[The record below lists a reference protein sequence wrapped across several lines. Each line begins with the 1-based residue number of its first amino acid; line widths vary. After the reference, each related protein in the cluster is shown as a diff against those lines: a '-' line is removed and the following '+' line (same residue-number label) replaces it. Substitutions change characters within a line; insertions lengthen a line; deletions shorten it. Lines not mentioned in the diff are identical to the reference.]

1 MTGTKWAVQCLAT
14 DWAEALVLGLPNKHS
29 PVAVPWPVWLLSL
42 DAPHSS
48 LSSLIGFLASLEFPE
63 TRLRSHG
70 PLFFASHR
78 AGSNTGWT
86 GRPAP
91 GAADPKKQA
100 AAPASSGCR
109 AVRDRSR
116 ESETHSSSA
125 LRCATQ
131 AQTTATIQ
139 QTCVRGHPSA
149 CDLPEPAG
157 DRSACA
163 SVRSR
168 MGVAGFVSA
177 QPVLALNI
185 NRA

>member
-1 MTGTKWAVQCLAT
+1 MGSGCMAT
-14 DWAEALVLGLPNKHS
+14 DWAETLALGLPNKHS

-42 DAPHSS
+42 DAPPSS

-63 TRLRSHG
+63 ARLRSHG

-86 GRPAP
+86 GRPAL

-100 AAPASSGCR
+100 ADPAFSGCR

-125 LRCATQ
+125 LRA
-131 AQTTATIQ
+131 ALRRPKQ
-139 QTCVRGHPSA
+139 QQQSSRRAYEAIHQLVICQSR
-149 CDLPEPAG
+149 PET
-157 DRSACA
+157 D
-163 SVRSR
+163 
-168 MGVAGFVSA
+168 
-177 QPVLALNI
+177 QPV
-185 NRA
+185 RV